1 MDWITEPSEPPDADS
16 VSPDLQAAPRP
27 DAFENESEEG
37 TGAPLLDLD
46 GFHGPLDQLLTLAR
60 AAKVDL
66 AALSLTALV
75 EQLAAALRQATV
87 PLGQKGD
94 WVVMAAWLLQLRT
107 RLLLPAAEA
116 QQAAEAETEQLRQ
129 NLLALQAAQ
138 ALAAWL
144 EQQPQLGR
152 DSFVRG
158 RPEVFG
164 VSLDAVPALD
174 VVEFLWASLGLF
186 DDGTGDPD
194 TVGVYRSAR
203 ADLHTVAEAQDRIL
217 QRLAEA
223 PHGTTLDQLL
233 PAPPDRSEDEERQ
246 ALRWRSAWASTFSA
260 SLELAKQGA
269 VRLGQEKEFQIIHV
283 TCAYTSG
290 KPNVVA

>member
-1 MDWITEPSEPPDADS
+1 MERTTDPDEPRDADR
-16 VSPDLQAAPRP
+16 VSPDPQAAPTA
-27 DAFENESEEG
+27 DNVEAGEG
-37 TGAPLLDLD
+37 AGAPLLDLD
-46 GFHGPLDQLLTLAR
+46 GFQGPLDQLLTLVR
-60 AAKVDL
+60 AARIDL

-107 RLLLPAAEA
+107 RLLLPQDAA
-116 QQAAEAETEQLRQ
+116 QQAAEAGTEQLRQ

-138 ALAAWL
+138 GLAAWL
-144 EQQPQLGR
+144 EQWPQLGR

-164 VSLDAVPALD
+164 VSLDAVPVLD

-223 PHGTTLDQLL
+223 PAGTTLDQLL